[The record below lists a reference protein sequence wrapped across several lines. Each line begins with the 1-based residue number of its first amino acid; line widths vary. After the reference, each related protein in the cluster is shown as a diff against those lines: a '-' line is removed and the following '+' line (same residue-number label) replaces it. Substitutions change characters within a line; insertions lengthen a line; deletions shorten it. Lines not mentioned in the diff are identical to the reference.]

1 MTRFVL
7 VSDTTLSYE
16 YRNFPLLD
24 FLPCAPSQSIPGPIY
39 KFLKGPAP
47 PVLPNGELVYAPY
60 ALRKLE
66 AALLRR
72 FPKKDVAVAHEDY
85 LENFIKD
92 DTEIIGVSTMDPLGA
107 GPTTMSYYALFGGE
121 MMAWVRR
128 EWDALIDKINRLR
141 AGKKAKL
148 IVGGPGVWEFTVLRD
163 EIDKYNFDY
172 IFQGE
177 SDDIA
182 DILFEQISSDSIDNT
197 LFYKG
202 YLTYDENFRKVIKKD
217 DLFLAR
223 GITKSAYPRLEDIP
237 EIVNPAT
244 KGMVEVMRG
253 CGIGCD
259 FCEVTLRPLRYN
271 SIERILNEIKV
282 NLRGNIDNAWLH
294 SDEIFGYKHG
304 SFFEPN
310 SEALEELFTAV
321 MSVKG
326 VNTSNPTHGRISI
339 PAGFP
344 DMMAR
349 LSKILKAGPKNWIGV
364 QTGLETGSEELA
376 KKHMPNKTLPLRI
389 GPDGSWQEI
398 VWQGV
403 FVETQNYWRPAFTIQ
418 VGQQGETV
426 EDEWDTIAL
435 INRLSNSYS
444 HGRPFEFTVTPLVN
458 VPLGRIKSRTF
469 NKEMLSPDHLA
480 VYYASYR
487 HLAKMA
493 ARDGFRDSH
502 GNIFARIGT
511 GSLISG
517 GGLLMMKFVE
527 SMARKRG
534 VDIEKV
540 KRWGLDQ
547 KQEFNT
553 LASISGA

>member
-24 FLPCAPSQSIPGPIY
+24 FLPCAPSQSIPAPIY

-47 PVLPNGELVYAPY
+47 PALPNGEVVYAPY
-60 ALRKLE
+60 SLRKLE
-66 AALLRR
+66 AALLRK
-72 FPKKDVAVAHEDY
+72 FPKKDIAVAHEDY
-85 LENFIKD
+85 LANFIKD
-92 DTEIIGVSTMDPLGA
+92 DTEIIGVSTMDPLGI

-128 EWDALIDKINRLR
+128 EWDTLIDKINRLR

-148 IVGGPGVWEFTVLRD
+148 IVGGPGVWEFTILRD
-163 EIDKYNFDY
+163 EIEKYHFDY

-182 DILFEQISSDSIDNT
+182 DILFEQISSDSIDST
-197 LFYKG
+197 LFHRG
-202 YLTYDENFRKVIKKD
+202 YMTYDENFHKVVKKD

-237 EIVNPAT
+237 EIVNPSM

-271 SIERILNEIKV
+271 STERIINEIKV

-321 MSVKG
+321 MGVKG
-326 VNTSNPTHGRISI
+326 VKTSNPTHGRISI
-339 PAGFP
+339 PAGYP
-344 DMMAR
+344 EMMER
-349 LSKILKAGPKNWIGV
+349 LSRILKAGPRNWIGV

-389 GPDGSWQEI
+389 GSDGSWQEI

-403 FVETQNYWRPAFTIQ
+403 FVETVNYWRPAFTIQ
-418 VGQQGETV
+418 VGQEGETV
-426 EDEWDTIAL
+426 EDEWDTIAM
-435 INRLSNSYS
+435 INRLSNSYAK
-444 HGRPFEFTVTPLVN
+444 GRPFEFTVTPLVN
-458 VPLGRIKSRTF
+458 VPLGRIKSRSL
-469 NKEMLSPDHLA
+469 NKEMLTADHLA

-493 ARDGFRDSH
+493 TRDGFRDAH
-502 GNIFARIGT
+502 GNLLARFGT

-517 GGLLMMKFVE
+517 GGLL
-527 SMARKRG
+527 S

-547 KQEFNT
+547 KQEFT
-553 LASISGA
+553 TVASISGA